1 MASPQ
6 SPNQLHDQVV
16 LKSRLPRETK
26 VRLAALAR
34 RRGLNQSSL
43 IRQLIAD
50 ALAES
55 RTERG
60 GKVMN
65 PSAETRVEPRVAVRL
80 SAADLRAIR
89 TRAAARKV
97 TVRRYLAALVRAHLK
112 NDFRPLAAE
121 MAMMRELVSRLNAI
135 GVELNH
141 LVRAAS
147 EGAIWAG
154 AIREVLELTV
164 GEFEKLG
171 VRISEFKNVNR
182 KGWQTSGFDD
192 DSRLQPS
199 RDLSDTVKSGA
210 SES

>member
-55 RTERG
+55 RTERS

-65 PSAETRVEPRVAVRL
+65 PSETRVEPRVAVRL

-147 EGAIWAG
+147 EGAVWAG
-154 AIREVLELTV
+154 AIKEVLELTV

-171 VRISEFKNVNR
+171 VRISEFENVNR
-182 KGWQTSGFDD
+182 KGWETSGFDD
-192 DSRLQPS
+192 DSRLEPS
-199 RDLSDTVKSGA
+199 RDPSDTAKSGA